1 MPGILGT
8 TQATGVSKTANAMTD
23 RGARATAIA
32 QNISNNTSVGQA
44 RDLLT
49 GMRDTLRAQ
58 NNGDETLLR
67 LVHTTKTDQR
77 MAFQSLNKKWGNST
91 RTLETKAALIAE
103 FEKAGWDTTDLKA
116 YLDPKTTRADRIRAN
131 EILRILENA
140 STKAGTEG
148 PDFRFNANETTNPWP
163 EENTLRAPELGSGAF
178 GSVQKMK
185 FNGEPMAVKT
195 LGAQN
200 FQPVILDRLRGPHI
214 NRDKEVTAAFLKDD
228 TNSVIQPKYFLVRV
242 KQGDQEQ
249 QLMIKGGKEFKEWAK
264 SQLWEPQTY
273 DEDLGDYQPARQRAN
288 APEIK
293 ITGLVMPLAQGT
305 TLDTA
310 VVNGVVNF
318 SQTATSAMESLKQ
331 LARHGFVHGD
341 IKPANLVSTTGGDLK
356 LIDTGSMAKIT
367 KEAVN
372 RPLPL
377 PSDSLD
383 KSTRPTTPHFT
394 HPGHPPDFKKV
405 GMEQDLFSMGV
416 TLLETKLLNITKT
429 LGPDEADD
437 FKYAANQIL
446 DTIKK
451 ENDAPNAHSA
461 DTIRSEIQTQLEDLK
476 SNYSQVFADGEL
488 DWAEGVVNTALAQ
501 TKPVVDREG
510 WEGVLNNLQ
519 LP

>member
-1 MPGILGT
+1 MPGIIGN
-8 TQATGVSKTANAMTD
+8 TQATGVSKTAHAMTD

-32 QNISNNTSVGQA
+32 QNISNNTSAGQA

-67 LVHTTKTDQR
+67 LIHTTQTDQQ

-103 FEKAGWDTTDLKA
+103 FDKAGWDTSELKA
-116 YLDPKTTRADRIRAN
+116 YLDPKTTRADRIHAN

-140 STKAGTEG
+140 SAKAESEG
-148 PDFRFNANETTNPWP
+148 PDFRFDANETTNPWP

-200 FQPVILDRLRGPHI
+200 FQPVILDPLRGPHI

-264 SQLWEPQTY
+264 SQLWEPQTW
-273 DEDLGDYQPARQRAN
+273 DEDLCDYQPARQRAN

-372 RPLPL
+372 RPRPL
-377 PSDSLD
+377 PSDSFD
-383 KSTRPTTPHFT
+383 KSTRPYTLHFS

-429 LGPDEADD
+429 LGPDEAED
-437 FKYAANQIL
+437 FTYAADQIL
-446 DTIKK
+446 NTIKAQN
-451 ENDAPNAHSA
+451 ESPNQNSA
-461 DTIRSEIQTQLEDLK
+461 DNIRNEIRTQLEELN
-476 SNYSQVFADGEL
+476 SNYPQKFDDGEL